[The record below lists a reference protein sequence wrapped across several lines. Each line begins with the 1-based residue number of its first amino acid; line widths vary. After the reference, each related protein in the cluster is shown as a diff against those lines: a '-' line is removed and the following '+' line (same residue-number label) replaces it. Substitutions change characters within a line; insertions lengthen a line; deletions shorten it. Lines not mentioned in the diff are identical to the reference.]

1 MTLRNVFDCPK
12 FFLPIALERSK
23 QRKLKTLDAGT
34 CFDDIAG
41 VVNSDKIDDFAFTG
55 YRLAIIVFDNLTPL
69 RGCGGES
76 GVSKRGVR

>member
-1 MTLRNVFDCPK
+1 MPEG
-12 FFLPIALERSK
+12 FLSIALERSK

-34 CFDDIAG
+34 YSDDIAG
-41 VVNSDKIDDFAFTG
+41 DVNSDKIDDFAFTG

>member
-1 MTLRNVFDCPK
+1 MPEV
-12 FFLPIALERSK
+12 FLPIALERSK
-23 QRKLKTLDAGT
+23 QRKLKTLDDGT
-34 CFDDIAG
+34 YFDDIAG

-76 GVSKRGVR
+76 GLSKRGVR

>member
-1 MTLRNVFDCPK
+1 MPEG
-12 FFLPIALERSK
+12 FLSIALERSK

-34 CFDDIAG
+34 YFDDIAG
-41 VVNSDKIDDFAFTG
+41 DVNSDDIDDFAFTG

-76 GVSKRGVR
+76 GVAKRGVR